1 MLKQYKVGILLY
13 DFVDIL
19 DVAGPSEVLSLTAY
33 SKLQQKIMLYKR
45 LLPNRRPFTVKTFS
59 ESGKSIKTHAGI
71 ELKPDYSLDDAP
83 EFDILIVPGGPLRAV
98 NKVLKNRQIMDY
110 IAKSRNIEMICS
122 VCSGSLI
129 LAETGLLNGKTATTH
144 HLALSILK
152 NKWPRIQVEN
162 NKKVIKDG
170 NIITS
175 GGVSSGINMALF
187 LVEKL
192 FNKDMA
198 KRTAKAIEFDSY
210 IDADIIEI
218 MEK

>member
-1 MLKQYKVGILLY
+1 MFKSTAKNNVVQKSAAQKET
-13 DFVDIL
+13 F
-19 DVAGPSEVLSLTAY
+19 EVT
-33 SKLQQKIMLYKR
+33 
-45 LLPNRRPFTVKTFS
+45 TFS
-59 ESGKSIKTHAGI
+59 ESGNSIKTHAGI
-71 ELKPDYSLDDAP
+71 VIKPDFSLDNAP

-98 NKVLKNRQIMDY
+98 NKVLKNRKIIEY
-110 IAKSRNIEMICS
+110 IVMSKNIEMICS

-129 LAETGLLNGKTATTH
+129 LAEAGLLNGKTATTH

-162 NKKVIKDG
+162 NKKVVKDG

-175 GGVSSGINMALF
+175 GGVSSGINMALY

-192 FNKDMA
+192 FNNEIA
-198 KRTAKAIEFDSY
+198 KRTAKVIEFDSY
-210 IDADIIEI
+210 TDGDT